1 MCGVP
6 HETRVPCFC
15 RACAI
20 FHQKGTQTK
29 MNRKTNQRNFL
40 PLVAAFVVI
49 AAVAVTVMPKNTE
62 EEDAPVLEPQS
73 LESTFSVSNDIV
85 IQAENIGIEASY
97 FNYDADGITVQFF
110 AVRAS
115 DDTIRMALNTCQVCN
130 GSPYAYFEQDG
141 DTFICQNCGNRFA
154 STEIGI
160 TSGGCRP
167 VPITED
173 IYTEQDGVITI
184 PASFLDE
191 SATLFK
197 NWKNF

>member
-1 MCGVP
+1 
-6 HETRVPCFC
+6 
-15 RACAI
+15 
-20 FHQKGTQTK
+20 
-29 MNRKTNQRNFL
+29 MNQKTNQRIFL
-40 PLVAAFVVI
+40 PLVAAVVVI
-49 AAVAVTVMPKNTE
+49 AAVAVSLRPKNTE
-62 EEDAPVLEPQS
+62 NPPALETQPSETAPS
-73 LESTFSVSNDIV
+73 FSGKDIT
-85 IQAENIGIEASY
+85 IQAGDIGTDASY
-97 FNYDADGITVQFF
+97 FNYDTDGITVQFF
-110 AVRAS
+110 AVQAS

-160 TSGGCRP
+160 ASGGCRP
-167 VPITED
+167 LPITED